1 MSLQEKMLSVDDK
14 VLVKGSSCSYDEK
27 DCILTHFGAPTQLK
41 LSRFVKNGLMNT
53 FRFKI
58 LKSQTFDI
66 LIGIQMIKE
75 MDDHQLFYEW
85 MY

>member
-1 MSLQEKMLSVDDK
+1 
-14 VLVKGSSCSYDEK
+14 
-27 DCILTHFGAPTQLK
+27 
-41 LSRFVKNGLMNT
+41 MNT